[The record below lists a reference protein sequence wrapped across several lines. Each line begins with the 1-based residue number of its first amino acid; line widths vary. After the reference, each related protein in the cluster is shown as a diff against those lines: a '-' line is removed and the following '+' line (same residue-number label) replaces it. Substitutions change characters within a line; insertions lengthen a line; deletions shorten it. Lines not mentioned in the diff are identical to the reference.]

1 MPSLLKR
8 ANELEIKLHVLLA
21 GVRELKDKLR
31 EMEEENA
38 RLRKELAAVY
48 REGCPGVKNPGEGEV
63 KYRGFINLLDLY
75 DQDYHICNLYFGR
88 RREGECLFCMAF
100 LRKEMAPA
108 GHGEKQ
114 ESGSV

>member
-8 ANELEIKLHVLLA
+8 ANDLEIKLHVLLA
-21 GVRELKDKLR
+21 EVRELKDKLR

-48 REGCPGVKNPGEGEV
+48 REGCPGAKSPGEEGI
-63 KYRGFINLLDLY
+63 KYKGFINLLDLY
-75 DQDYHICNLYFGR
+75 DQGYHICNLYFGR

-100 LRKEMAPA
+100 LRKEMEPA
-108 GHGEKQ
+108 SSGGKQ
-114 ESGSV
+114 ESSSV